1 MTSKLLSS
9 PFKYQCL
16 YCNRGHSNEDVSSKG
31 EPDIWEAVW
40 TLDLWGHGWPTSTSG
55 LMWHPV
61 TTGYWDRMDG
71 LGELWCPERLTSI
84 HVWHVFRGI
93 LEPRTG
99 CACFCCN
106 SWGFTVTPFVSDL
119 QTPPMQFHDHCH
131 KCLLILQTVHAFFY
145 KLKIQDPN
153 SSLEAYMLFQYVH
166 NP

>member
-71 LGELWCPERLTSI
+71 LGELWCPERLTST

-106 SWGFTVTPFVSDL
+106 SWGFTVTPLCLIFKL
-119 QTPPMQFHDHCH
+119 PPCNFM
-131 KCLLILQTVHAFFY
+131 ITATNAFLFY
-145 KLKIQDPN
+145 KQCMPSFISWKFNIQIP
-153 SSLEAYMLFQYVH
+153 H
-166 NP
+166 